1 MAQRPQADEDVP
13 DLVKTKHIGDEVEFS
28 GDVNQRADCVEHTAG
43 QQPEQRTRGH
53 GGEHLFDGKNGE
65 PAHYQ
70 IDACGNPARRIDDE
84 HLDDDPGQPEDP
96 DDCQKSQMPK
106 PGKEIQAKRSVAA
119 GNQQIDRGMVHF
131 TQPQQRRWI
140 GVDGMVKG
148 AGGEH
153 QDKRQTINQQRE
165 LFDGAAPTENEQ
177 RSQTHYGEQCRN
189 QMYPGTDR
197 VTKFTHETYPIGPRK
212 FTPG

>member
-1 MAQRPQADEDVP
+1 MAFTSADGQDAALQAALNYDSEPPQP
-13 DLVKTKHIGDEVEFS
+13 L
-28 GDVNQRADCVEHTAG
+28 RANS
-43 QQPEQRTRGH
+43 
-53 GGEHLFDGKNGE
+53 K
-65 PAHYQ
+65 
-70 IDACGNPARRIDDE
+70 
-84 HLDDDPGQPEDP
+84 
-96 DDCQKSQMPK
+96 
-106 PGKEIQAKRSVAA
+106 
-119 GNQQIDRGMVHF
+119 
-131 TQPQQRRWI
+131 QQRRWI
-140 GVDGMVKG
+140 GADGMVKG